1 MLYAPGLHDIDTIST
16 VCSALDKPVN
26 IVMGMPG
33 ATIGVEELAAAGVKR
48 ISVGSAFARAAY
60 GAFVSAAREVSGKG
74 SFSFADGIIGFDEM
88 NSFFKA

>member
-1 MLYAPGLHDIDTIST
+1 MSRGRTHLL
-16 VCSALDKPVN
+16 
-26 IVMGMPG
+26 
-33 ATIGVEELAAAGVKR
+33 LAAGNLLLLGASAAWLPYATVNER